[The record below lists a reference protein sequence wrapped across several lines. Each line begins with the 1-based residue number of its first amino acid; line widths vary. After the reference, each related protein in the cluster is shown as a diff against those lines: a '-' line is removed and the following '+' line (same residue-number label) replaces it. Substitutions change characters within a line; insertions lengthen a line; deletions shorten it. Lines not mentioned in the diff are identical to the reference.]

1 LLPTDEAKR
10 MKRKSVLES
19 MKPKENTRETKEEIT
34 KKDKLI
40 ESKNRQ
46 TIRKEGNLCREDLK
60 KRAKLEKK

>member
-1 LLPTDEAKR
+1 
-10 MKRKSVLES
+10 MKRKSALES
-19 MKPKENTRETKEEIT
+19 MKPKENTREAREEIT

>member
-10 MKRKSVLES
+10 IKRRSALES
-19 MKPKENTRETKEEIT
+19 INPKENRREAREERT

-40 ESKNRQ
+40 ESKNRK

-60 KRAKLEKK
+60 NRAKLEKK